1 MYGAVSATLRMVAG
15 AKAMTRMSPEEN
27 KKVVRSLIGYYNAG
41 DRGAAHELI
50 SPNCVILDWTGKE
63 VTKDE
68 FVPTM
73 AEFVGAFPDFHLVI
87 EDLIAEGDKVV
98 VRLTESGTMTG
109 DLMGAAPTGKRYTQ
123 PAIEIHRIVDGK
135 IMNLWTVRDI
145 ATAMVQSGMMP
156 PPD

>member
-1 MYGAVSATLRMVAG
+1 MSA
-15 AKAMTRMSPEEN
+15 EEN
-27 KKVVRSLIGYYNAG
+27 KDVVRKLIEHYNAG
-41 DRGAAHELI
+41 DRAAAHELI
-50 SPNCVILDWTGKE
+50 SPDCVILDWTGKE
-63 VTKDE
+63 FTKEE
-68 FVPTM
+68 FIPTM
-73 AEFVGAFPDFHLVI
+73 EGFVGAFPDFHLVI

-109 DLMGAAPTGKRYTQ
+109 DFMGAAPTGKRYTQ